1 DALCERHPLAF
12 TFDLSAGVDLRH
24 DTSVLASVH
33 LDGHLSGPNPW
44 HIAGEASLSLLF
56 FDVTVHFDKTW
67 GEVGAAL
74 PLPDPLPLLMAALAD
89 RSSFAGVLPT
99 GVRTV
104 VSTMTAPPDAGQAVL
119 LDPASNLRITQHV
132 IPLGQPITRFGGAP
146 LGRTLQLSMEGLVAF

>member
-1 DALCERHPLAF
+1 
-12 TFDLSAGVDLRH
+12 
-24 DTSVLASVH
+24 
-33 LDGHLSGPNPW
+33 
-44 HIAGEASLSLLF
+44 
-56 FDVTVHFDKTW
+56 
-67 GEVGAAL
+67 
-74 PLPDPLPLLMAALAD
+74 PLLMAALAD

-146 LGRTLQLSMEGLVAF
+146 LGRTLQLSMEGLVAFGSIIDQPATTTEEFAPAQFFEFSDAEKLSLPSFSRFAAGVEVGGEAVDLGSGTRSRAVITPLIYDTTI